1 MVVGQG
7 LTAAQAQEQLKQDGY
22 NELPSSRHRSILAI
36 AVDVIR
42 EPMFLL
48 LLIGGVIYLLLGD
61 IHEALILLAFVIV
74 IMTITFVQE
83 RNTARA
89 LETLRDLSSPRAR
102 VLRDGQTKRIPGR
115 EVVRGDFILLSEG
128 DRVPADAILL
138 DCTNMQVDESLLT
151 GESVPVRKAVC
162 DGQQGMEPPG
172 GHDRPYVYSGTLVVV
187 GQGIAQV
194 VATGAYTELG
204 RIGHALQSVQ
214 EERTPLQRKAGIL
227 IKTLALIGGGLSVL
241 VTVIYGVT
249 RGDWLQG
256 ILVGITLAMAI
267 LPDEFA
273 VILIIFLAVGAWR
286 MSHQRVLTR
295 RIPAVET
302 LGAATVL
309 CVDKT
314 GTITQNSMSVKM
326 LYSQGFWLDI
336 DAPQQHSLPEEV
348 HEVIEYSILASQ
360 RDPFDP
366 TERAFLDLGKH
377 TLQQTEH
384 LHEDWKLVREY
395 PLSRQLLSMSH
406 VWLAPGHPHD
416 FIVAAKGAPEAI
428 AGLCHLDD
436 KALTIVFQAIRLMA
450 DQGLRVLGVAYAI
463 IPKGSLPE
471 NQHDFPFQFV
481 GLVGL
486 ADPIRVHVPE
496 SVQECYRAGIRVI
509 MITGD
514 YAATAQ
520 SVARQIGLIPV
531 DQVITGDDLRRMRQD
546 ELQQRIQTV
555 SIFARV
561 VPEQKLQIVNALKAN
576 GEIAAMTG
584 DGVNDAPALRAAH
597 IGIAMGGRGTDVAR
611 EAASLVLLDDDFT
624 SIVTAIRMGRR
635 IHENLRKA
643 MAYIL
648 AIHIPI
654 AGMTLIPVIFL
665 WPLVLFP
672 VHIAFLHLIIDPAS
686 SVAYEAEPAEPTVM
700 DHPPIDPQAPL
711 FDWQALIYSFAQGC
725 TVLLCILA
733 VFLIALSRGE
743 DETGARSLLFAT
755 LIIANVGLIHINRSW
770 YQSAISRVRVA
781 NPAVWWVNVGAL
793 LMLILVFYIP
803 ALRTVFRFAPLHPI
817 DWLICFLAGIGS
829 ILWFE
834 GLKWLSRQRI
844 RWRKSQIKL
853 AYQ

>member
-7 LTAAQAQEQLKQDGY
+7 LTSAQAQDQLMQDGY
-22 NELPSSRHRSILAI
+22 NELPASRHRSILAI
-36 AVDVIR
+36 AVDVVR

-48 LLIGGVIYLLLGD
+48 LLVGGVIYLLLGD
-61 IHEALILLAFVIV
+61 IHEALILLAFVLV

-115 EVVRGDFILLSEG
+115 EVVRGDFILVSEG

-138 DCTNMQVDESLLT
+138 DCTNMLIDESLLT

-162 DGQQGMEPPG
+162 EDQQGMESPG

-194 VATGAYTELG
+194 IATGAYTELG
-204 RIGHALQSVQ
+204 KIGHALQSVQ

-241 VTVIYGVT
+241 VAVIYGVT

-377 TLQQTEH
+377 TLRQTEH
-384 LHEDWKLVREY
+384 LHDNWVQVREY

-406 VWLAPGHPHD
+406 VWSAPGQPSD
-416 FIVAAKGAPEAI
+416 YIVAAKGAPEAI
-428 AGLCHLDD
+428 ADLCHLDD

-463 IPKGSLPE
+463 IPKGPLPE

-486 ADPIRVHVPE
+486 ADPVRARVPE

-546 ELQQRIQTV
+546 ELQRRIQTV

-597 IGIAMGGRGTDVAR
+597 IGIAMGGRGT
-611 EAASLVLLDDDFT
+611 
-624 SIVTAIRMGRR
+624 
-635 IHENLRKA
+635 
-643 MAYIL
+643 
-648 AIHIPI
+648 
-654 AGMTLIPVIFL
+654 
-665 WPLVLFP
+665 
-672 VHIAFLHLIIDPAS
+672 
-686 SVAYEAEPAEPTVM
+686 
-700 DHPPIDPQAPL
+700 
-711 FDWQALIYSFAQGC
+711 
-725 TVLLCILA
+725 
-733 VFLIALSRGE
+733 
-743 DETGARSLLFAT
+743 
-755 LIIANVGLIHINRSW
+755 
-770 YQSAISRVRVA
+770 
-781 NPAVWWVNVGAL
+781 
-793 LMLILVFYIP
+793 
-803 ALRTVFRFAPLHPI
+803 
-817 DWLICFLAGIGS
+817 
-829 ILWFE
+829 
-834 GLKWLSRQRI
+834 
-844 RWRKSQIKL
+844 
-853 AYQ
+853 